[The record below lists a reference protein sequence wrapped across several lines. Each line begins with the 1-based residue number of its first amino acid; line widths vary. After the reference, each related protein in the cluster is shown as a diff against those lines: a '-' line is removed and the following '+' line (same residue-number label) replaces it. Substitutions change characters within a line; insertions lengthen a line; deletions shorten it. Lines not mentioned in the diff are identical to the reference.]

1 MTIKGNKGNR
11 SNNANVA
18 TLTDH
23 SYKTLSSKNT
33 RMIKSSYK
41 SLGAKV
47 HRATMCGITKNIT
60 VTYTWHDFGSNSK
73 EPKSDGSFTTWPTN
87 VDTCLCGNVVMVNMS
102 WCMCIAWV
110 NFTYATCITCV
121 RFSIACNMAIDHDH
135 IFMVMKVVCMYTLV
149 MVPLSRMINAMHKS
163 VKYDRDRLITP

>member
-1 MTIKGNKGNR
+1 MTIKGKGNR

-23 SYKTLSSKNT
+23 GYKTLSSKNT
-33 RMIKSSYK
+33 RMIKSPYK

-47 HRATMCGITKNIT
+47 HRATMCGITNHIT

-87 VDTCLCGNVVMVNMS
+87 VDTCLCGNVVMVIMS
-102 WCMCIAWV
+102 WCMCIACV
-110 NFTYATCITCV
+110 KFTYATCITCV
-121 RFSIACNMAIDHDH
+121 RFSIAC
-135 IFMVMKVVCMYTLV
+135 VVCMYTLV